1 MEAKNK
7 MKVKYRYTERKAK
20 AKLNKESYEVLC
32 FGEIDGKIQP
42 IMIVNDELEFYS
54 MADEAIEIIDTSKSG
69 YEMVKELGY
78 GSEFFLKKDLVQYCK
93 EFEAYTD
100 LQTNHI
106 WNKSKLINYFLNS
119 DYEIPAKIQET
130 TLNTEYKINLIQGYI
145 MAVNNYISIRNKY
158 GFWEI
163 FFFRQLDSLTGH
175 LDEEDQNDIEIT
187 ELETNDYKNILLNH
201 LSQTIYLNQ
210 IGEKESIDMF
220 TELFKLIDSIFINN
234 IDSIH
239 KVESNR
245 EEEITVKYES
255 KYYSISRLCG
265 S

>member
-1 MEAKNK
+1 MRL
-7 MKVKYRYTERKAK
+7 KYRYTERKVK
-20 AKLNKESYEVLC
+20 AKLSEESYEVLGY
-32 FGEIDGKIQP
+32 GEIDGKIQP
-42 IMIVNDELEFYS
+42 IIIVNDELEFYS
-54 MADEAIEIIDTSKSG
+54 MADEAIEIIDKSKNG
-69 YEMVKELGY
+69 YELVKELGY
-78 GSEFFLKKDLVQYCK
+78 GSEFYLKKDLIQYCQ

-119 DYEIPAKIQET
+119 GYKIPAKVQKT

-163 FFFRQLDSLTGH
+163 LFFRQFDSQVGH
-175 LDEEDQNDIEIT
+175 LEEEDQSSIEIT
-187 ELETNDYKNILLNH
+187 ELETNDYKNILIKH
-201 LSQTIYLNQ
+201 LSQTIYLNT

-239 KVESNR
+239 KIESNR
-245 EEEITVKYES
+245 EKEISIKYES
-255 KYYSISRLCG
+255 KYYSISKLCG